1 MLVEQGLPATILYAI
16 LIIVFFAQAQKVYH
30 RFTDKFYK
38 SCTMALAMIFA
49 ACFVNN
55 FFSELIETHKIGAI
69 FYLCISLMIVLD
81 HKSRQLLKPDA
92 QAQ

>member
-1 MLVEQGLPATILYAI
+1 
-16 LIIVFFAQAQKVYH
+16 
-30 RFTDKFYK
+30 
-38 SCTMALAMIFA
+38 MALAMIFA